1 MKKLLRMAFMALSLL
16 VCTGAWADHKYRDIS
31 DFNSYHSEIKTKID
45 NGQQITPGIPTMYIT
60 VTNYTKNTGEIV
72 NGISIDKTTSMPNP
86 LVNDAQLNNYLF
98 KRQGSTGDDDF
109 APYMNATIKVIDD
122 SQTNNI
128 SFEDETTIKARG
140 NMTCSL
146 YKRPYRLKFGK
157 DEKDEAG
164 NVIKSHKHDLINGD
178 NTSGNKKVRNWVLL
192 SNDND
197 RSLIR
202 NAVTYHLGKYL
213 GLAFCPRYRF
223 VELVING
230 SYRGIYQITDQI
242 EQGSSRVP
250 IDENTGWLLELNS
263 NQKQLE
269 TPYVVPQNNTGANIK
284 NPDTEDYTEVQTSE
298 LINDVKTY
306 LDNLK
311 AAYDNYGAYT
321 NPNTGYRAYVD
332 IEDLINFYIA
342 LELTG
347 DFDGLMS
354 VYAYKDNEEGK
365 DQKLHFGPL
374 WDKDIAYGNYGNNS
388 GKVCDVNNQGQISGW
403 FKVLWNDPELINQ
416 MKERFDEV
424 KVGLKAELSS
434 AITNLSTLLT
444 TAKDYNFDK
453 WGISGQQMGSWTTI
467 GNLSSYDAYIEELQ
481 SWLLTGSNNRFLWM
495 ENEINSAVASANKN
509 KTTYTYD
516 VKEYLN
522 NDNLYNYRNKYA
534 DVTVTNRTF
543 YADKWNSVCF
553 PFSISATQLTNVFGN
568 GYELKEFSGVSSD
581 GTMQFTTP
589 ADNAII
595 SERPYLLR
603 FTGSDLTT
611 LTFNDVV
618 ISGKPSNNPLNNGYT
633 VSYDESKSF
642 VGNIFQYSVGTD
654 VYLIDGDGNVVRN
667 TSDNLIGSN
676 AYIVSTTG
684 TDVKI
689 NLGEVVIENLEFD
702 VNNGSTLAEKVGG
715 TYNIQL
721 KNRGLLYADGWCT
734 ICLPFTITKK
744 NFEAAIGDYE
754 TKLRE
759 LASIQGSS
767 FNFDKLADTNKT
779 MEAGVPYLIMIDTP
793 SAPETTVS
801 LDGITFENTKLEAT
815 TGTSISPKEGYAFVG
830 ILEAKQLAKNGTEL
844 FMGANSELY
853 KPSSTS
859 GKLGGGRAYFK
870 IPSKANTSG
879 AKISVTID
887 GIVTSIEEQIKNA
900 VEPKDSRVF
909 NLNGQKI
916 NSSNLLSLPRGI
928 YIINGK
934 KVMK

>member
-1 MKKLLRMAFMALSLL
+1 MAFMALSLL

-60 VTNYTKNTGEIV
+60 GTNYTKNTGETV
-72 NGISIDKTTSMPNP
+72 NGISIEKATSMPNP
-86 LVNDAQLNNYLF
+86 LENDDQLNKYLF
-98 KRQGSTGDDDF
+98 KRQGNTGDEDF
-109 APYMNATIKVIDD
+109 APYMNATIKVVDD
-122 SQTNNI
+122 SETNNI

-140 NMTCSL
+140 NMTCTL

-178 NTSGNKKVRNWVLL
+178 NTSGNKKLRNWVLL

-284 NPDTEDYTEVQTSE
+284 NPDTEDYTADQTSE
-298 LINDVKTY
+298 LINEVKTY

-388 GKVCDVNNQGQISGW
+388 GKVCDVSNLGQISGW
-403 FKVLWNDPELINQ
+403 FKVLWNDPELIRQ

-424 KVGLKAELSS
+424 KDGLKSELSTT
-434 AITNLSTLLT
+434 ITNLATLLA
-444 TAKDYNFDK
+444 TAKNYNFDK
-453 WGISGQQMGSWTTI
+453 WGINGQQMGSWTTI
-467 GNLSSYDAYIEELQ
+467 GNLNSYEAYIEELKT
-481 SWLLTGSNNRFLWM
+481 WLLTGDNNRFSWM
-495 ENEINSAVASANKN
+495 ENEIESAVESVSKN
-509 KTTYTYD
+509 KTAYTYI
-516 VKEYLN
+516 VTENLN

-553 PFSISATQLTNVFGN
+553 PFSISATQLANVFGS

-603 FTGSDLTT
+603 FTGSNLTT
-611 LTFNDVV
+611 LTFSNVV

-633 VSYDESKSF
+633 VSYDENKSF

-654 VYLIDGDGNVVRN
+654 VYIIDGDGNVVKN
-667 TSDNLIGSN
+667 TSNDLIGSN

-689 NLGEVVIENLEFD
+689 NLGEVVIEDLVFD
-702 VNNGSTLAEKVGG
+702 VNNGSASAEKVGG
-715 TYNIQL
+715 TYNITL
-721 KNRGLLYADGWCT
+721 ANRGNLYADGWCT

-744 NFEAAIGDYE
+744 NFQAAIGYK

-767 FNFDKLADTNKT
+767 FNFGEVAEKT
-779 MEAGVPYLIMIDTP
+779 LKAGVPYLIMIDTP

-801 LDGITFENTKLEAT
+801 LDGITFENTKLEAYK
-815 TGTSISPKEGYAFVG
+815 GTSVSPQTGYAFVG
-830 ILEAKQLAKNGTEL
+830 ILQATTLANDGTQL
-844 FMGANSELY
+844 FMAADSKLLIPN
-853 KPSSTS
+853 TS
-859 GKLGGGRAYFK
+859 NALSGGKGYFQV
-870 IPSKANTSG
+870 PSKTAN
-879 AKISVTID
+879 AKVMID
-887 GIVTSIEEQIKNA
+887 GIETTAVEQIKGSDYAERDNK
-900 VEPKDSRVF
+900 VY
-909 NLNGQKI
+909 NLNGQVVGTK
-916 NSSNLLSLPRGI
+916 LQDMPKCV

-934 KVMK
+934 KIAK

>member
-1 MKKLLRMAFMALSLL
+1 MEKLLRMAFMALSLL

-60 VTNYTKNTGEIV
+60 VTNYTKNTGETV
-72 NGISIDKTTSMPNP
+72 NGISIEKATSMPNP
-86 LVNDAQLNNYLF
+86 LENDDQLNKYLF
-98 KRQGSTGDDDF
+98 KRQGNTGDEDF
-109 APYMNATIKVIDD
+109 APYMNATIKVVDD
-122 SQTNNI
+122 SETNNI

-140 NMTCSL
+140 NMTCTL

-178 NTSGNKKVRNWVLL
+178 NTSGNKKLRNWVLL

-284 NPDTEDYTEVQTSE
+284 NPDTEDYTADQTSE
-298 LINDVKTY
+298 LINEVKTY

-388 GKVCDVNNQGQISGW
+388 GKVCDVSNLGQISGW
-403 FKVLWNDPELINQ
+403 FKVLWNDPELIRQ

-424 KVGLKAELSS
+424 KDGLKSELSTT
-434 AITNLSTLLT
+434 ITNLATLLAT
-444 TAKDYNFDK
+444 VKDHNFDK
-453 WGISGQQMGSWTTI
+453 WGIKGQQMGSWTTI
-467 GNLSSYDAYIEELQ
+467 GNLNSYEAYIEELKT
-481 SWLLTGSNNRFLWM
+481 WLLTGDNNRFLWM
-495 ENEINSAVASANKN
+495 ENEIKSAVESVSKN
-509 KTTYTYD
+509 KTAYTYN
-516 VKEYLN
+516 VTENLN

-553 PFSISATQLTNVFGN
+553 PFSISATQLANVFGS

-603 FTGSDLTT
+603 FTGSNLTT
-611 LTFNDVV
+611 LTFSNVV

-633 VSYDESKSF
+633 VSYDENKSF

-654 VYLIDGDGNVVRN
+654 VYIIDGDGNVVKN
-667 TSDNLIGSN
+667 TSNDLIGSN

-689 NLGEVVIENLEFD
+689 NLGEVVIEDLVFD
-702 VNNGSTLAEKVGG
+702 VNNGSASAEKVGG
-715 TYNIQL
+715 TYNITL
-721 KNRGLLYADGWCT
+721 ANRGNLYADGWCT

-744 NFEAAIGDYE
+744 NFQAAIGYK

-767 FNFDKLADTNKT
+767 FNFGEVADKTLK
-779 MEAGVPYLIMIDTP
+779 AGVPYLIMIDTP
-793 SAPETTVS
+793 SAPKTTVS
-801 LDGITFENTKLEAT
+801 LDGITFENTKLEAYK
-815 TGTSISPKEGYAFVG
+815 GTSVSPKTGYAFVG
-830 ILEAKQLAKNGTEL
+830 ILQATTLANDGTQL
-844 FMGANSELY
+844 FMGADSKLLIPN
-853 KPSSTS
+853 TS
-859 GKLGGGRAYFK
+859 NALSGGKGYFQV
-870 IPSKANTSG
+870 PSKTAN
-879 AKISVTID
+879 AKVMID
-887 GIVTSIEEQIKNA
+887 GIETTAVEQIKGSDYAERDNK
-900 VEPKDSRVF
+900 VY
-909 NLNGQKI
+909 NLNGQVVGTK
-916 NSSNLLSLPRGI
+916 LQDMPKGV

-934 KVMK
+934 KIAK

>member
-1 MKKLLRMAFMALSLL
+1 MEKLLRMAFMALSLL

-60 VTNYTKNTGEIV
+60 VTNYTKNTGETV
-72 NGISIDKTTSMPNP
+72 NGISIEKATSMPNP
-86 LVNDAQLNNYLF
+86 LENDDQLNKYLF
-98 KRQGSTGDDDF
+98 KRQGNTGDEDF
-109 APYMNATIKVIDD
+109 APYMNATIKVVDD
-122 SQTNNI
+122 SETNNI

-140 NMTCSL
+140 NMTCTL

-178 NTSGNKKVRNWVLL
+178 NTSGNKKLRNWVLL

-284 NPDTEDYTEVQTSE
+284 NPDTEDYTADQTSE
-298 LINDVKTY
+298 LINEVKTY

-388 GKVCDVNNQGQISGW
+388 GKVCDVSNLGQISGW
-403 FKVLWNDPELINQ
+403 FKVLWNDPELIRQ

-424 KVGLKAELSS
+424 KDGLKSELSTT
-434 AITNLSTLLT
+434 ITNLATLLA
-444 TAKDYNFDK
+444 TAKNYNFDK
-453 WGISGQQMGSWTTI
+453 WGINGQQMGSWTTI
-467 GNLSSYDAYIEELQ
+467 GNLNSYEAYIEELKT
-481 SWLLTGSNNRFLWM
+481 WLLTGDNNRFSWM
-495 ENEINSAVASANKN
+495 ENEIESAVESVSKN
-509 KTTYTYD
+509 KTAYTYN
-516 VKEYLN
+516 VTENLN

-553 PFSISATQLTNVFGN
+553 PFSISATQLANVFGS

-603 FTGSDLTT
+603 FTGSNLTT
-611 LTFNDVV
+611 LTFSNVV

-633 VSYDESKSF
+633 VSYDENKSF

-654 VYLIDGDGNVVRN
+654 VYIIDGDGNVVKN
-667 TSDNLIGSN
+667 TSNDLIGSN

-689 NLGEVVIENLEFD
+689 NLGEVVIEDLVFD
-702 VNNGSTLAEKVGG
+702 VNNGSASAEKVGG
-715 TYNIQL
+715 TYNITL
-721 KNRGLLYADGWCT
+721 ANRGNLYADGWCT

-744 NFEAAIGDYE
+744 NFQAAIGYK

-767 FNFDKLADTNKT
+767 FNFGEVADKTLK
-779 MEAGVPYLIMIDTP
+779 AGVPYLIMIDTP
-793 SAPETTVS
+793 SAPKTTVS
-801 LDGITFENTKLEAT
+801 LDGITFENTKLEAYK
-815 TGTSISPKEGYAFVG
+815 GTSVSPKTGYAFVG
-830 ILEAKQLAKNGTEL
+830 ILQATTLANDGTQL
-844 FMGANSELY
+844 FMGADSKLLIPN
-853 KPSSTS
+853 TS
-859 GKLGGGRAYFK
+859 NALSGGKGYFQV
-870 IPSKANTSG
+870 PSKTAN
-879 AKISVTID
+879 AKVMID
-887 GIVTSIEEQIKNA
+887 GIETTAVEQIKGSDYAERDNK
-900 VEPKDSRVF
+900 VY
-909 NLNGQKI
+909 NLNGQVVGTK
-916 NSSNLLSLPRGI
+916 LQDMPKGV

-934 KVMK
+934 KIAK

>member
-1 MKKLLRMAFMALSLL
+1 MEKLLRMAFMALSLL

-60 VTNYTKNTGEIV
+60 GTNYTKNTGETV
-72 NGISIDKTTSMPNP
+72 NGISIEKATSMPNP
-86 LVNDAQLNNYLF
+86 LENDDQLNKYLF
-98 KRQGSTGDDDF
+98 KRQGNTGDEDF
-109 APYMNATIKVIDD
+109 APYMNATIKVVDD
-122 SQTNNI
+122 SETNNI

-140 NMTCSL
+140 NMTCTL

-178 NTSGNKKVRNWVLL
+178 NTSGNKKLRNWVLL

-284 NPDTEDYTEVQTSE
+284 NPDTEDYTADQTSE
-298 LINDVKTY
+298 LINEVKTY

-388 GKVCDVNNQGQISGW
+388 GKVCDVSNLGQISGW
-403 FKVLWNDPELINQ
+403 FKVLWNDPELIRQ

-424 KVGLKAELSS
+424 KDGLKSELSTT
-434 AITNLSTLLT
+434 ITNLATLLA
-444 TAKDYNFDK
+444 TAKNYNFDK
-453 WGISGQQMGSWTTI
+453 WGINGQQMGSWTTI
-467 GNLSSYDAYIEELQ
+467 GNLNSYEAYIEELKT
-481 SWLLTGSNNRFLWM
+481 WLLTGDNNRFSWM
-495 ENEINSAVASANKN
+495 ENEIESAVESVSKN
-509 KTTYTYD
+509 KTAYTYI
-516 VKEYLN
+516 VTENLN

-553 PFSISATQLTNVFGN
+553 PFSISATQLANVFGS

-603 FTGSDLTT
+603 FTGSNLTT
-611 LTFNDVV
+611 LTFSNVV

-633 VSYDESKSF
+633 VSYDENKSF

-654 VYLIDGDGNVVRN
+654 VYIIDGDGNVVKN
-667 TSDNLIGSN
+667 TSNDLIGSN

-689 NLGEVVIENLEFD
+689 NLGEVVIEDLVFD
-702 VNNGSTLAEKVGG
+702 VNNGSASAEKVGG
-715 TYNIQL
+715 TYNITL
-721 KNRGLLYADGWCT
+721 ANRGNLYADGWCT

-744 NFEAAIGDYE
+744 NFQAAIGYK

-767 FNFDKLADTNKT
+767 FNFGEVAEKT
-779 MEAGVPYLIMIDTP
+779 LKAGVPYLIMIDTP

-801 LDGITFENTKLEAT
+801 LDGITFENTKLEAYK
-815 TGTSISPKEGYAFVG
+815 GTSVSPQTGYAFVG
-830 ILEAKQLAKNGTEL
+830 ILQATTLANDGTQL
-844 FMGANSELY
+844 FMAADSKLLIPN
-853 KPSSTS
+853 TS
-859 GKLGGGRAYFK
+859 NALSGGKGYFQV
-870 IPSKANTSG
+870 PSKTAN
-879 AKISVTID
+879 AKVMID
-887 GIVTSIEEQIKNA
+887 GIETTAVEQIKGSDYAERDNK
-900 VEPKDSRVF
+900 VY
-909 NLNGQKI
+909 NLNGQVVGTK
-916 NSSNLLSLPRGI
+916 LQDMPKGV

-934 KVMK
+934 KIAK

>member
-1 MKKLLRMAFMALSLL
+1 MEKLLRMAFMALSLL

-60 VTNYTKNTGEIV
+60 VTNYTKNTGETV
-72 NGISIDKTTSMPNP
+72 NGISIEKATSMPNP
-86 LVNDAQLNNYLF
+86 LENDDQLNKYLF
-98 KRQGSTGDDDF
+98 KRQGNTGDEDF
-109 APYMNATIKVIDD
+109 APYMNATIKVVDD
-122 SQTNNI
+122 SETNNI

-140 NMTCSL
+140 NMTCTL

-178 NTSGNKKVRNWVLL
+178 NTSGNKKLRNWVLL

-284 NPDTEDYTEVQTSE
+284 NPDTEDYTADQTSE
-298 LINDVKTY
+298 LINEVKTY

-388 GKVCDVNNQGQISGW
+388 GKVCDVSNLGQISGW
-403 FKVLWNDPELINQ
+403 FKVLWNDPELIRQ

-424 KVGLKAELSS
+424 KDGLKSELSTT
-434 AITNLSTLLT
+434 ITNLATLLA
-444 TAKDYNFDK
+444 TAKNYNFDK
-453 WGISGQQMGSWTTI
+453 WGINGQQMGSWTTI
-467 GNLSSYDAYIEELQ
+467 GNLNSYEAYIEELKT
-481 SWLLTGSNNRFLWM
+481 WLLTGDNNRFLWM
-495 ENEINSAVASANKN
+495 ENEIESAVESVSKN
-509 KTTYTYD
+509 KTAYTYI
-516 VKEYLN
+516 VTENLN

-553 PFSISATQLTNVFGN
+553 PFSISATQLANVFGS

-603 FTGSDLTT
+603 FTGSNLTT
-611 LTFNDVV
+611 LTFSNVV

-633 VSYDESKSF
+633 VSYDENKSF

-654 VYLIDGDGNVVRN
+654 VYIIDGDGNVVKN
-667 TSDNLIGSN
+667 TSNDLIGSN

-689 NLGEVVIENLEFD
+689 NLGEVVIEDLVFD
-702 VNNGSTLAEKVGG
+702 VNNGSASAEKVGG
-715 TYNIQL
+715 TYNITL
-721 KNRGLLYADGWCT
+721 ANRGNLYADGWCT

-744 NFEAAIGDYE
+744 NFQAAIGYK

-767 FNFDKLADTNKT
+767 FNFGEVAEKT
-779 MEAGVPYLIMIDTP
+779 LKAGVPYLIMIDTP

-801 LDGITFENTKLEAT
+801 LDGITFENTKLEAYK
-815 TGTSISPKEGYAFVG
+815 GTSVSPQTGYAFVG
-830 ILEAKQLAKNGTEL
+830 ILQATTLANDGTQL
-844 FMGANSELY
+844 FMGADSKLLIPN
-853 KPSSTS
+853 TS
-859 GKLGGGRAYFK
+859 NALSGGKGYFQV
-870 IPSKANTSG
+870 PSKTAN
-879 AKISVTID
+879 AKVMID
-887 GIVTSIEEQIKNA
+887 GIETTAVEQIKGSDYAERDNK
-900 VEPKDSRVF
+900 VY
-909 NLNGQKI
+909 NLNGQVVGTK
-916 NSSNLLSLPRGI
+916 LQDMPKGV

-934 KVMK
+934 KIAK

>member
-1 MKKLLRMAFMALSLL
+1 MEKLLRMAFMALSLL

-60 VTNYTKNTGEIV
+60 GTNYTKNTGETV
-72 NGISIDKTTSMPNP
+72 NGISIEKATSMPNP
-86 LVNDAQLNNYLF
+86 LENDDQLNKYLF
-98 KRQGSTGDDDF
+98 KRQGNTGDEDF
-109 APYMNATIKVIDD
+109 APYMNATIKVVDD
-122 SQTNNI
+122 SETNNI

-140 NMTCSL
+140 NMTCTL

-178 NTSGNKKVRNWVLL
+178 NTSGNKKLRNWVLL

-284 NPDTEDYTEVQTSE
+284 NPDTEDYTADQTSE
-298 LINDVKTY
+298 LINEVKTY

-388 GKVCDVNNQGQISGW
+388 GKVCDVSNLGQISGW
-403 FKVLWNDPELINQ
+403 FKVLWNDPELIRQ

-424 KVGLKAELSS
+424 KDGLKSELSTT
-434 AITNLSTLLT
+434 ITNLATLLAT
-444 TAKDYNFDK
+444 VKDHNFDK
-453 WGISGQQMGSWTTI
+453 WGIKGQQMGSWTTI
-467 GNLSSYDAYIEELQ
+467 GNLNSYEAYIEELKT
-481 SWLLTGSNNRFLWM
+481 WLLTGDNNRFSWM
-495 ENEINSAVASANKN
+495 ENEIESAVESVSKN
-509 KTTYTYD
+509 KTAYTYI
-516 VKEYLN
+516 VTENLN

-553 PFSISATQLTNVFGN
+553 PFSISATQLANVFGS

-603 FTGSDLTT
+603 FTGSNLTT
-611 LTFNDVV
+611 LTFSNVV

-633 VSYDESKSF
+633 VSYDENKSF

-654 VYLIDGDGNVVRN
+654 VYIIDGDGNVVKN
-667 TSDNLIGSN
+667 TSNDLIGSN

-689 NLGEVVIENLEFD
+689 NLGEVVIEDLVFD
-702 VNNGSTLAEKVGG
+702 VNNGSASAEKVGG
-715 TYNIQL
+715 TYNITL
-721 KNRGLLYADGWCT
+721 ANRGNLYADGWCT

-744 NFEAAIGDYE
+744 NFQAAIGYK

-767 FNFDKLADTNKT
+767 FNFGEVADKTLK
-779 MEAGVPYLIMIDTP
+779 AGVPYLIMIDTP
-793 SAPETTVS
+793 SAPKTTVS
-801 LDGITFENTKLEAT
+801 LDGITFENTKLEAYK
-815 TGTSISPKEGYAFVG
+815 GTSVSPKTGYAFVG
-830 ILEAKQLAKNGTEL
+830 ILQATTLANDGTQL
-844 FMGANSELY
+844 FMGADSKLLIPN
-853 KPSSTS
+853 TS
-859 GKLGGGRAYFK
+859 NALSGGKGYFQV
-870 IPSKANTSG
+870 PSKTAN
-879 AKISVTID
+879 AKVMID
-887 GIVTSIEEQIKNA
+887 GIETTAVEQIKGSDYAERDNK
-900 VEPKDSRVF
+900 VY
-909 NLNGQKI
+909 NLNGQVVGTK
-916 NSSNLLSLPRGI
+916 LQDMPKGV

-934 KVMK
+934 KIAK